1 MWATY
6 KEKLRQVSERLVE
19 AQKQV
24 RLIEVVRWDSK
35 VMEDVR
41 KSKFKELP
49 KVDVAYYENVPL
61 GYDPEQKVAEF
72 QGIIDDITRE
82 LGGDDPLVR
91 ILISSCREYQD
102 LVRMLQARGKPEFY
116 ALSRKLYGS
125 PQDHFFGSNSTVK
138 DLGVH
143 LYNILSGVQ
152 GQVLSANDEKKVEVD
167 AHEAMRD
174 LEERFSRYFVGQ
186 NVKVLLESEMVA
198 DAAAS
203 AKAIKLRQAATF
215 TKRDIDILEVH
226 EGWVHMGTTINGLEQ
241 RIAKWLPKGP
251 PRVTA
256 TQEGLAVLME
266 IFSFVSFP
274 RRARKINDRVLA
286 IAKAEDGADFLD
298 VVEYFRTEGY
308 DEDDCLNAAQRVF
321 RGGDVKGKFP
331 LTKDISYCKGFVE
344 NYNFI
349 RACIQAGRSEIV
361 PFLFVGKVHLTDVP
375 VLYQKHKEGL
385 VDPPKFL
392 PPMFRDLN
400 SLIVWM
406 SFSNFL
412 SAAGM
417 ASAQDAYRHLIQE
430 Y

>member
-6 KEKLRQVSERLVE
+6 KEKLKQMSERLVE
-19 AQKQV
+19 AQRQIRV
-24 RLIEVVRWDSK
+24 IDAVRWDQK
-35 VMEDVR
+35 VLEDVR
-41 KSKFKELP
+41 RSKFKELP
-49 KVDVAYYENVPL
+49 KVDYEGTPL
-61 GYDPEQKVAEF
+61 GYDPDQKVSEF
-72 QGIIDDITRE
+72 QEIIDDLTRE
-82 LGGDDPLVR
+82 LGTEDALVR
-91 ILISSCREYQD
+91 ILLDSCREYQS
-102 LVRMLQARGKPEFY
+102 LVRMLQNRGKPEFY
-116 ALSRKLYGS
+116 EISRRLYGS
-125 PQDHFFGSNSTVK
+125 PQDNFFGSDSKVK

-143 LYNILSGVQ
+143 LYNILSQVQ
-152 GQVLSANDEKKVEVD
+152 TEVHSAADDKKNKSME
-167 AHEAMRD
+167 AHAAMRE
-174 LEERFSRYFVGQ
+174 LEERFSRYFVGED
-186 NVKVLLESEMVA
+186 VKVLLESEMVA
-198 DAAAS
+198 DASAS
-203 AKAIKLRQAATF
+203 AKTIKLRQAATF
-215 TKRDIDILEVH
+215 TGRDIDILEVH

-241 RIAKWLPKGP
+241 RIAKWLHKGP

-266 IFSFVSFP
+266 IFSFVTFP

-286 IAKAEDGADFLD
+286 ISKAEDGADFLE

-308 DEDDCLNAAQRVF
+308 DEDDCLIAAQRVF
-321 RGGDVKGKFP
+321 RGGDVRGKYP

-349 RACIQAGRSEIV
+349 RACIQSGRSEIV
-361 PFLFVGKVHLTDVP
+361 PFLFAGKVNITDVP

-385 VDPPKFL
+385 IDPPKFL

-417 ASAQDAYRHLIQE
+417 ASAQEEYKKLIQE

>member
-6 KEKLRQVSERLVE
+6 KEKLKKLSERLAE

-24 RLIEVVRWDSK
+24 RLLDAIRW
-35 VMEDVR
+35 EPRILEEVR
-41 KSKFKELP
+41 KSGFRELP
-49 KVDVAYYENVPL
+49 KADTAYYEKTPIP
-61 GYDPEQKVAEF
+61 YDPEAKLKELQE
-72 QGIIDDITRE
+72 IHDD
-82 LGGDDPLVR
+82 LVR
-91 ILISSCREYQD
+91 EIGAEDALAKILIAGCLECQD
-102 LVRMLQARGKPEFY
+102 LVRMLQVRGKPEFY
-116 ALSRKLYGS
+116 GYSRKLYGS
-125 PQDHFFGSNSTVK
+125 PQDNFYGSLSTVK
-138 DLGVH
+138 DLGLH
-143 LYNILSGVQ
+143 LYNILSPVQ
-152 GQVLSANDEKKVEVD
+152 YRAEPGEQREQIEAP
-167 AHEAMRD
+167 EAMRE
-174 LEERFSRYFVGQ
+174 LEERFGRCFAGQ
-186 NVKVLLESEMVA
+186 NVRVVLEDEMVA

-203 AKAIKLRQAATF
+203 AKTIKLRQSATF
-215 TKRDIDILEVH
+215 TRRDLDILEVH

-241 RIAKWLPKGP
+241 RVAKWLHRGT
-251 PRVTA
+251 PRVAA

-298 VVEYFRTEGY
+298 VFEYFRTEGY
-308 DEDDCLNAAQRVF
+308 EEEDCLSAAQRVF
-321 RGGDVKGKFP
+321 RGGDVRGKYP

-375 VLYQKHKEGL
+375 VLYQKYKEGL

-392 PPMFRDLN
+392 PPMFRDLD

-406 SFSNFL
+406 SFTNFL

-417 ASAQDAYRHLIQE
+417 ASAQEAYRHLIQE

>member
-1 MWATY
+1 MG
-6 KEKLRQVSERLVE
+6 KLP
-19 AQKQV
+19 
-24 RLIEVVRWDSK
+24 K
-35 VMEDVR
+35 VI
-41 KSKFKELP
+41 KFKELP
-49 KVDVAYYENVPL
+49 KVDVAYYDGIPL
-61 GYDPEQKVAEF
+61 GYDPETKIAEF
-72 QGIIDDITRE
+72 QSIIDDLSRE
-82 LGGDDPLVR
+82 LGTEDALVR
-91 ILISSCREYQD
+91 ILITSCREFQD

-116 ALSRKLYGS
+116 EYSRKLYGS
-125 PQDHFFGSNSTVK
+125 PQDNFFGTQSTIK

-152 GQVLSANDEKKVEVD
+152 GQVLSANDEKRVEVN
-167 AHEAMRD
+167 ASEAMRD

-186 NVKVLLESEMVA
+186 DVKVLLETEMVA
-198 DAAAS
+198 DASAS
-203 AKAIKLRQAATF
+203 AKTIKLRQAATF

-308 DEDDCLNAAQRVF
+308 DEDDCMIAAQRVF
-321 RGGDVKGKFP
+321 RGGDVKGKHP

-385 VDPPKFL
+385 VDAPKFL

>member
-1 MWATY
+1 MWSTY
-6 KEKLRQVSERLVE
+6 KEKLKLYSERVVE
-19 AQKQV
+19 AQKQI
-24 RLIEVVRWDSK
+24 RLIDAVKWDPQIL
-35 VMEDVR
+35 ENVR

-49 KVDVAYYENVPL
+49 KVDSSYYENIPL
-61 GYDPEQKVAEF
+61 GYDPDLKIAEF
-72 QGIIDDITRE
+72 QKIADDLVAEMGTE
-82 LGGDDPLVR
+82 DPLVR
-91 ILISSCREYQD
+91 ILLAGTRELQD
-102 LVRMLQARGKPEFY
+102 LLHMLKARGRPDFY
-116 ALSRKLYGS
+116 DFSKRLFGS
-125 PQDHFFGSNSTVK
+125 PQDNFFGSLSTVK
-138 DLGVH
+138 DLGIH

-152 GQVLSANDEKKVEVD
+152 DSSGVGDEKNVQVD
-167 AHEAMRD
+167 AFKAV
-174 LEERFSRYFVGQ
+174 EELNLRFSRYFAGQ
-186 NVKVLLESEMVA
+186 NVKVVIEDSMVA

-203 AKAIKLRQAATF
+203 AKTIKLRQSAFF

-241 RIAKWLPKGP
+241 RIAKWLHKGP

-266 IFSFVSFP
+266 IFSFVTFP

-286 IAKAEDGADFLD
+286 IAKAEEGADFLD
-298 VVEYFRTEGY
+298 VLEYFRTEGY
-308 DEDDCLNAAQRVF
+308 EEEDCLIGAQRVF
-321 RGGDVKGKFP
+321 RGGDVRGRFP

-361 PFLFVGKVHLTDVP
+361 PFLFAGKVHVSDVP
-375 VLYQKHKEGL
+375 VLYQKYKEGI

-392 PPMFRDLN
+392 PPFFKDLN

-417 ASAQDAYRHLIQE
+417 SSAQDAYRQLIQSS
-430 Y
+430 

>member
-6 KEKLRQVSERLVE
+6 KEKLKQMSERLVE
-19 AQKQV
+19 AQKQI
-24 RLIEVVRWDSK
+24 RLIEAVRWDQK
-35 VMEDVR
+35 VIDEVR

-49 KVDVAYYENVPL
+49 KVNYDDNPL
-61 GYDPEQKVAEF
+61 GYDPDQKVAEF
-72 QGIIDDITRE
+72 QGIMDDLTRE
-82 LGGDDPLVR
+82 LGTDDPLVR
-91 ILISSCREYQD
+91 ILIHSCREYQS
-102 LVRMLQARGKPEFY
+102 LVRMLQNRGKPEFY
-116 ALSRKLYGS
+116 EISRKLYGS

-143 LYNILSGVQ
+143 LYNILSQVQ
-152 GQVLSANDEKKVEVD
+152 AEVHGPADDKKNQSME
-167 AHEAMRD
+167 AHAAMRE
-174 LEERFSRYFVGQ
+174 LEERFSRYFVGE

-215 TKRDIDILEVH
+215 TGRDIDILEVH
-226 EGWVHMGTTINGLEQ
+226 EGWVHMGTTINGLDQ
-241 RIAKWLPKGP
+241 RIAKWLHKGP

-266 IFSFVSFP
+266 ILSFVTFP

-286 IAKAEDGADFLD
+286 ISKAEDGADFLE

-308 DEDDCLNAAQRVF
+308 DEDDCLIAAQRVF
-321 RGGDVKGKFP
+321 RGGDVRGKYP

-349 RACIQAGRSEIV
+349 RACIQSGRSEIV

-417 ASAQDAYRHLIQE
+417 ASAQEEYKKLIQE

>member
-6 KEKLRQVSERLVE
+6 KEKLKMFSERLVE
-19 AQKQV
+19 AQKPV
-24 RLIEVVRWDSK
+24 RLIDGVKWDPK
-35 VMEDVR
+35 VLEDVR
-41 KSKFKELP
+41 KSKLKELP
-49 KVDVAYYENVPL
+49 KVDAAYYESLPM
-61 GYDPEQKVAEF
+61 GYDPSQKLTEF
-72 QGIIDDITRE
+72 QNIIDDLSQEIGTE
-82 LGGDDPLVR
+82 DALGR
-91 ILISSCREYQD
+91 ILIHSCREFQD
-102 LVRMLQARGKPEFY
+102 LVRMLSVRGKPEFY
-116 ALSRKLYGS
+116 EYSRRLYGS
-125 PQDHFFGSNSTVK
+125 PQDHFFGSLSTVK
-138 DLGVH
+138 DLGIH
-143 LYNILSGVQ
+143 LYNILSVVQ
-152 GQVLSANDEKKVEVD
+152 GRSETEEKKIEI
-167 AHEAMRD
+167 AAPEAMRD
-174 LEERFSRYFVGQ
+174 LEDRFSRYFAGQ
-186 NVKVLLESEMVA
+186 GVKVVIEDEMVA
-198 DAAAS
+198 NASAS
-203 AKAIKLRQAATF
+203 AKTIKLRHAATF

-241 RIAKWLPKGP
+241 RVAKFLHKGP

-266 IFSFVSFP
+266 IFSFVTFP

-308 DEDDCLNAAQRVF
+308 EEEDCLIGAQRVF
-321 RGGDVKGKFP
+321 RGGDVRGKYP

-375 VLYQKHKEGL
+375 VLYQKYKEGI
-385 VDPPKFL
+385 VDAPKFL

-417 ASAQDAYRHLIQE
+417 TSAQDAYRHLIQE

>member
-6 KEKLRQVSERLVE
+6 KERLKHFSERLVE
-19 AQKQV
+19 IQKPV
-24 RLIEVVRWDSK
+24 RLIDGVKWDSK
-35 VMEDVR
+35 VLEEVKR
-41 KSKFKELP
+41 SKYKELP
-49 KVDVAYYENVPL
+49 KVSPEYYESLPL
-61 GYDPEQKVAEF
+61 GFEVEAKIAEF
-72 QGIIDDITRE
+72 QGLIDDLIQDIGTE
-82 LGGDDPLVR
+82 DALGR
-91 ILISSCREYQD
+91 ILIQSAREYQD
-102 LVRMLQARGKPEFY
+102 LARMLSQRGKPEFY
-116 ALSRKLYGS
+116 ELSKRLYGS
-125 PQDHFFGSNSTVK
+125 PQDHFFGSLSTVK
-138 DLGVH
+138 DLGLH
-143 LYNILSGVQ
+143 LYNILSVVQ
-152 GQVLSANDEKKVEVD
+152 GRHHETEEKRVEVP
-167 AHEAMRD
+167 ASEAMRD
-174 LEERFSRYFVGQ
+174 LEERFGRYFAGQ
-186 NVKVLLESEMVA
+186 NVKVLLEDSMVA

-203 AKAIKLRQAATF
+203 AKTVKLRQAATF

-241 RIAKWLPKGP
+241 RVAKFLHKGP

-266 IFSFVSFP
+266 IFSFVTFP

-286 IAKAEDGADFLD
+286 IAKAEEGADFLD
-298 VVEYFRTEGY
+298 VFEYFRTEGY
-308 DEDDCLNAAQRVF
+308 EEEDCLIAAQRVF
-321 RGGDVKGKFP
+321 RGGDVRGRYP

-375 VLYQKHKEGL
+375 VLYQKYKEGII
-385 VDPPKFL
+385 DPPKFL

-417 ASAQDAYRHLIQE
+417 TSAQDAYRHLIQE

>member
-6 KEKLRQVSERLVE
+6 KEKLRQISERLVE
-19 AQKQV
+19 AQKPV
-24 RLIEVVRWDSK
+24 RLIDAIRWDTK
-35 VMEDVR
+35 VIEDVS

-49 KVDVAYYENVPL
+49 NIDVAYYENLPL
-61 GYDPEQKVAEF
+61 GYNPEQKIEEF
-72 QGIIDDITRE
+72 QGIIDDLTRG
-82 LGGDDPLVR
+82 LGTEDSLVR
-91 ILISSCREYQD
+91 ILITSCKEFQD
-102 LVRMLQARGKPEFY
+102 LVGMLQARGKPEFY
-116 ALSRKLYGS
+116 DYSRKLYGS
-125 PQDHFFGSNSTVK
+125 PQDCFFGSNSTVK

-152 GQVLSANDEKKVEVD
+152 GQVLSANDEKRVEVD

-174 LEERFSRYFVGQ
+174 LEDRFSRYFVGQ

-266 IFSFVSFP
+266 IFSFVTFP

-308 DEDDCLNAAQRVF
+308 EEEDCLTAAQRVF
-321 RGGDVKGKFP
+321 RGGDVRGKYP

-349 RACIQAGRSEIV
+349 RACIQSGRSEIV
-361 PFLFVGKVHLTDVP
+361 PFIFVGKVHLTDVP
-375 VLYQKHKEGL
+375 VLYHKYKEGL
-385 VDPPKFL
+385 IDPPKIL
-392 PPMFRDLN
+392 PRRFRDLN

-417 ASAQDAYRHLIQE
+417 ASAQDAYKHLIQE
-430 Y
+430 T

>member
-6 KEKLRQVSERLVE
+6 KEKLKQMSERLVE
-19 AQKQV
+19 AQKQI
-24 RLIEVVRWDSK
+24 RLIEAVRWDQK
-35 VMEDVR
+35 VVDEVR
-41 KSKFKELP
+41 KSRFKELP
-49 KVDVAYYENVPL
+49 KVNYEDIPL
-61 GYDPEQKVAEF
+61 GYDPDQKVAEF
-72 QGIIDDITRE
+72 QSIIDDLTRE
-82 LGGDDPLVR
+82 LGTDDALVR
-91 ILISSCREYQD
+91 ILISSCREYQN
-102 LVRMLQARGKPEFY
+102 LVRMLQNRGTPEFY
-116 ALSRKLYGS
+116 QISRQLYGS
-125 PQDHFFGSNSTVK
+125 PQDNFFGSNATVK

-143 LYNILSGVQ
+143 LYNILSQVQ
-152 GQVLSANDEKKVEVD
+152 AEVHGPADDKKNQKME
-167 AHEAMRD
+167 AHAAMRE
-174 LEERFSRYFVGQ
+174 LEERFSRYFVGED
-186 NVKVLLESEMVA
+186 VKVLLESEMVA

-215 TKRDIDILEVH
+215 TGRDIDILEVH
-226 EGWVHMGTTINGLEQ
+226 EGWVHMGTTINGLDQ
-241 RIAKWLPKGP
+241 RIAKWLHKGP

-274 RRARKINDRVLA
+274 KRARKINDRVLA
-286 IAKAEDGADFLD
+286 ISKAEDGADFLE

-308 DEDDCLNAAQRVF
+308 DEDDCLIAAQRVF
-321 RGGDVKGKFP
+321 RGGDVRGKYP

-349 RACIQAGRSEIV
+349 RACIQSGRSEIV

-417 ASAQDAYRHLIQE
+417 ASAQEEYKKLIQE

>member
-1 MWATY
+1 MWSTY
-6 KEKLRQVSERLVE
+6 KEKLKQMSERLVE
-19 AQKQV
+19 AQRQV
-24 RLIEVVRWDSK
+24 RLIDAVRWDQG
-35 VMEDVR
+35 VLEAVR

-49 KVDVAYYENVPL
+49 KVDYGNLPL
-61 GYDPEQKVAEF
+61 GYDPEQKVEEF
-72 QGIIDDITRE
+72 QSIIDDVTNE
-82 LGGDDPLVR
+82 MGSEDHLVR
-91 ILISSCREYQD
+91 ILIDSCREYQS
-102 LVRMLQARGKPEFY
+102 LVRMLQSRGMPEFY
-116 ALSRKLYGS
+116 EISRKLYGS
-125 PQDHFFGSNSTVK
+125 PQDTFFGSKSTVK

-143 LYNILSGVQ
+143 LYNILSQVQ
-152 GQVLSANDEKKVEVD
+152 AEVHSAADDKKNQSME
-167 AHEAMRD
+167 AHAAMRE
-174 LEERFSRYFVGQ
+174 LEERFSRYFVGE
-186 NVKVLLESEMVA
+186 NVKVLLESEMIA

-215 TKRDIDILEVH
+215 TGRDIDILEVH

-241 RIAKWLPKGP
+241 RIAKWLHKGP

-266 IFSFVSFP
+266 IFSFVTFP

-286 IAKAEDGADFLD
+286 ISKAEDGADFLE
-298 VVEYFRTEGY
+298 VAEYFRTEGY
-308 DEDDCLNAAQRVF
+308 DEEDCLIASQRVF
-321 RGGDVKGKFP
+321 RGGDVRGKYP

-349 RACIQAGRSEIV
+349 RACIQNGRSEIV

-375 VLYQKHKEGL
+375 ILYQKHKEGL
-385 VDPPKFL
+385 IDPPKFL

-417 ASAQDAYRHLIQE
+417 ASAQEEYKKLIQE

>member
-6 KEKLRQVSERLVE
+6 KEKLKQFSERLIE

-24 RLIEVVRWDSK
+24 RLLEAVRWDPK
-35 VMEDVR
+35 ILEDVR

-49 KVDVAYYENVPL
+49 KVTAETYESIPL
-61 GYDPEQKVAEF
+61 GYDPEKKIADLQS
-72 QGIIDDITRE
+72 ICDDIIIE
-82 LGGDDPLVR
+82 LGQEDPLGR
-91 ILISSCREYQD
+91 ILLASCMEYQD
-102 LVRMLQARGKPEFY
+102 LIRMLQKRGRPEFY
-116 ALSRKLYGS
+116 EYSKKLYGC
-125 PQDHFFGSNSTVK
+125 PQDNFFGSQSTVK
-138 DLGVH
+138 DLGLH
-143 LYNILSGVQ
+143 LYNILSGIQ
-152 GQVLSANDEKKVEVD
+152 DREERDEKSTQVD
-167 AHEAMRD
+167 SKTALAD
-174 LEERFSRYFVGQ
+174 LNERFGRYFAGQ
-186 NVKVLLESEMVA
+186 NVKVTLEDSMVA
-198 DAAAS
+198 DAAAM
-203 AKAIKLRQAATF
+203 AKTIKLREAATF
-215 TKRDIDILEVH
+215 TRRDIDILEVH

-241 RIAKWLPKGP
+241 RIAKWLHKGP

-286 IAKAEDGADFLD
+286 IAKAQEGADFLD

-308 DEDDCLNAAQRVF
+308 EEEDCLIAAQRVF
-321 RGGDVKGKFP
+321 RGGDVKGKYPF
-331 LTKDISYCKGFVE
+331 TKDISYCKGFVE

-361 PFLFVGKVHLTDVP
+361 PYLFVGKVHVSDVP
-375 VLYQKHKEGL
+375 VLYQKHREGII
-385 VDPPKFL
+385 DAPKYL
-392 PPMFRDLN
+392 PPFFKDLN

-417 ASAQDAYRHLIQE
+417 ASAQDAYKHLIQE
-430 Y
+430 TS

>member
-1 MWATY
+1 
-6 KEKLRQVSERLVE
+6 LVE
-19 AQKQV
+19 AQKPV
-24 RLIEVVRWDSK
+24 RLIEGVRWDPK
-35 VMEDVR
+35 VLEDVR
-41 KSKFKELP
+41 KSRYKELP
-49 KVDVAYYENVPL
+49 KVDVASYEKLPL
-61 GYDPEQKVAEF
+61 GFEPDAKIAEF
-72 QGIIDDITRE
+72 QSLIDDLHQD
-82 LGGDDPLVR
+82 LGNDDPLAR
-91 ILISSCREYQD
+91 MLIQSAREFQD
-102 LVRMLQARGKPEFY
+102 LCRMLAARGKPEFY
-116 ALSRKLYGS
+116 EISKRLYGS
-125 PQDHFFGSNSTVK
+125 PQDHFFGSLSTVK
-138 DLGVH
+138 DLGLH
-143 LYNILSGVQ
+143 LYNILSVVQ
-152 GQVLSANDEKKVEVD
+152 NRTDTDEKRIEVP
-167 AHEAMRD
+167 ASEAMRD
-174 LEERFSRYFVGQ
+174 LEERFGRYFAGQ
-186 NVKVLLESEMVA
+186 NVKVTLEDSMVA

-203 AKAIKLRQAATF
+203 AKTIKLRQAATF

-241 RIAKWLPKGP
+241 RIAKFLHKGP

-266 IFSFVSFP
+266 IFSFVTFP

-286 IAKAEDGADFLD
+286 IAKAEEGANFLD
-298 VVEYFRTEGY
+298 VFEYFRTEGY
-308 DEDDCLNAAQRVF
+308 EEEDCLIAAQRVF
-321 RGGDVKGKFP
+321 RGGDVNGKYP

-375 VLYQKHKEGL
+375 VLYQKHKEGI
-385 VDPPKFL
+385 VDAPKFL

-417 ASAQDAYRHLIQE
+417 TSAQDAYRQMIQSSG
-430 Y
+430 